1 MKTIWHVYI
10 DEDHR
15 LSMPWFPGS
24 SSLPYA
30 DSFGVMKLFATKRG
44 AKRYM
49 HGLVKKLRDCLK
61 LEGVVELPVME
72 ATDGGEFQYGVV
84 VYNPDCETK
93 EATRSIWIKAVRR
106 QVCK

>member
-10 DEDHR
+10 DEDYR
-15 LSMPWFPGS
+15 LSMPCFYGS

-30 DSFGVMKLFATKRG
+30 DNFGVMKLFATKRG

-61 LEGVVELPVME
+61 PEGAIDLPVME
-72 ATDGGEFQYGVV
+72 ATDGGEFQYGAV